1 MKVPIGISAR
11 HVHVTKEHLEILFG
25 YDYNLETLKNLS
37 QPGEYASLETI
48 GVKGPKG
55 EIEKIRI
62 LGPVRNYTQVEISK
76 TDAYKLG
83 LTPPV
88 RESGDITGSSPIT
101 LVGPKGQVELN
112 EGCIIASRHIH
123 IIPDDI
129 KRLGLENQTKVSVL
143 IDGVKGGIMH
153 NVTLKV
159 SENYQFELH
168 LDTDDGNA
176 FLINQGDTGTIIKQ
190 K

>member
-11 HVHVTKEHLEILFG
+11 HTHLTKEHLEILFG
-25 YDYNLETLKNLS
+25 RDYCLKILKKLS

-55 EIEKIRI
+55 KIEKIRV
-62 LGPVRNYTQVEISK
+62 LGPIRKYTQIEISK

-88 RESGDITGSSPIT
+88 RESGDIVGSSPIT
-101 LVGPKGQVELN
+101 LVGPKGQIELS

-123 IIPDDI
+123 ITPDEV
-129 KRLGLENQTKVSVL
+129 KKLGLENQTKVCVL
-143 IDGVKGGIMH
+143 IDGVKGGIIH

-176 FLINQGDTGTIIKQ
+176 FLINQGDMGTIIKY
-190 K
+190 